1 MARDKFLFFS
11 ALFFSIA
18 FFLALVLSL
27 PTRAGEPFKPSKDI
41 FKPTEKGIQMERQKL
56 PSTQKPRWVEPNMN
70 RPGSDYKSFWL
81 SGGCEQCQKACA
93 KDPKCKA
100 YTYVKPVKK
109 GAKARCLLKFSVPP
123 PVPNKRCISGVKPT
137 KRPIGVKPAPKVE
150 LQAKVKPLPKQ
161 QPDQEELLPQGDIE
175 EPEGYPEDDYV
186 SSEEDYVYE
195 EYPEQYAEEGI
206 SEEKRNILDELGYRV
221 WEGPGEGAQEEAM
234 QAEGM
239 PEEPTEEKPY
249 AGGVATAL
257 IGEKPELL
265 ITDIRMRNPNKK
277 ELIINKELKPQD
289 WVFEVKVLN
298 IGKTPVSNVG
308 VLVAVKDER
317 AETVIEDTME
327 HNRGAMARVY
337 MRPSRKILSG
347 KSVEV
352 NAIVDPIDEYKE
364 NNEEN
369 NLFTKHFKLI
379 RR

>member
-1 MARDKFLFFS
+1 MERDKFLSFS
-11 ALFFSIA
+11 TLFFSIS

-27 PTRAGEPFKPSKDI
+27 PTWAGEPDSPSKVPL
-41 FKPTEKGIQMERQKL
+41 KSTEKGKEPTVKKL
-56 PSTQKPRWVEPNMN
+56 PTTHEPIWVVEYNTD
-70 RPGSDYKSFWL
+70 RPGSDYKSVWL
-81 SGGCEQCQKACA
+81 SGGCEECRKACVD
-93 KDPKCKA
+93 DPKCKA

-109 GAKARCLLKFSVPP
+109 GGKARCLLKSSVPP

-137 KRPIGVKPAPKVE
+137 KRPRVVK
-150 LQAKVKPLPKQ
+150 LSPKQ
-161 QPDQEELLPQGDIE
+161 QAYLTKPLPQGDIE
-175 EPEGYPEDDYV
+175 EPEGYPE
-186 SSEEDYVYE
+186 EDYVYAEDYE
-195 EYPEQYAEEGI
+195 EYPEQYAEEGFP
-206 SEEKRNILDELGYRV
+206 EEKRDILDELGYKV
-221 WEGPGEGAQEEAM
+221 WEGPGEGAQEEAV

-249 AGGVATAL
+249 AGGVAAAL
-257 IGEKPELL
+257 MGEKPELL
-265 ITDIRMRNPNKK
+265 ITNIKMRNPNKK

-289 WVFEVKVLN
+289 WVFEVKVIN

-317 AETVIEDTME
+317 LETVIEDTIE
-327 HNRGAMARVY
+327 YNREARARVY

-352 NAIVDPIDEYKE
+352 NAIVDPNDEYKE